1 MQPSFFCIMAFESK
15 YQNITTDNVEQCGK
29 YALLHEKKEQY
40 L

>member
-1 MQPSFFCIMAFESK
+1 MQPSFLFNYAWLK
-15 YQNITTDNVEQCGK
+15 YKNITTDNVEQCGK